1 VEYITKSLNA
11 MIWLAVGATAYAL
24 GCLFQLLA
32 AVDQQTNTTFTN
44 VAAWEHGSAWLQFIG
59 VLIITAG
66 VCVAARER
74 PGEAL
79 PLALGAALYTAGLAV
94 VAVSGMTTG
103 MRASMAPET
112 ARTLYAAGFGVAATV
127 ALIHGETKQPTVE
140 QTALWRTAAAGLY
153 VVALGLFFQAHA
165 NTVSSGIAAL
175 VVSAAGGVA
184 VFAAVATARLRG
196 YLRVP
201 AAPVA
206 VAGVGLAAAWII
218 AEALVIFLLA
228 RHVPSPSSLQA
239 GNTVDAALQLAAAA
253 TLAAAA
259 WIQFRT

>member
-1 VEYITKSLNA
+1 MEYITKSLNA

-59 VLIITAG
+59 ALIITAG

-103 MRASMAPET
+103 MRASLAPET
-112 ARTLYAAGFGVAATV
+112 AKDALRRGVRRRGVRGRLDPVQDLRIWVRARVPPGGAGS
-127 ALIHGETKQPTVE
+127 
-140 QTALWRTAAAGLY
+140 
-153 VVALGLFFQAHA
+153 
-165 NTVSSGIAAL
+165 SSGP
-175 VVSAAGGVA
+175 
-184 VFAAVATARLRG
+184 RR
-196 YLRVP
+196 R
-201 AAPVA
+201 
-206 VAGVGLAAAWII
+206 
-218 AEALVIFLLA
+218 
-228 RHVPSPSSLQA
+228 R
-239 GNTVDAALQLAAAA
+239 
-253 TLAAAA
+253 
-259 WIQFRT
+259 R